1 MLERWRLQREE
12 EKNGREHMMV
22 EGGNDVGARSR
33 DEIGVES
40 HSSNQDDK
48 KI

>member
-1 MLERWRLQREE
+1 MLERWRLQGEE

-22 EGGNDVGARSR
+22 EGGDDVGARSR
-33 DEIGVES
+33 DEISVES
-40 HSSNQDDK
+40 HSSDQEYK